1 MPTGDM
7 FTVLSLE
14 FVCPFDN
21 AQDAFVGLL
30 THPCIGGLG
39 PFGME

>member
-30 THPCIGGLG
+30 IRVLVG
-39 PFGME
+39 